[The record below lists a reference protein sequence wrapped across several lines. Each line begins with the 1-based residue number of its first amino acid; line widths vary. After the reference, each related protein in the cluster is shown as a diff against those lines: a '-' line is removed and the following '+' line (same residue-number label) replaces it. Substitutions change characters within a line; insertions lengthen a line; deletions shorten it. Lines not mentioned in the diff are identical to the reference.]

1 MVAGLPDLILNGS
14 RMEVDC
20 LHVKHELISQ
30 VNRFDRRYL
39 EWLYRPFDN
48 KNLLNLLLLADS
60 GFDQLG
66 NYSKTYLLQQIIRPT
81 DLADY
86 LKRFLSQFYTEE
98 LEQSP
103 LQAENKLQELF
114 YQEATSSKQAFIR
127 QWFQFEMDV
136 KNLVTAVNCYQYE
149 YDIQTHLIADTTGN
163 GIYQELIKGIPKPD
177 ALVWED
183 RPQLLQVLQVF
194 DSVGDATE
202 KEKEIDQI
210 KFQFLDELIVFN
222 YFTIE
227 QLLSFV
233 LKLQIIE
240 RWQKLDA
247 QIGLEFLEN
256 LIRDLQEKQVF
267 AEEFS
272 LNQKI

>member
-1 MVAGLPDLILNGS
+1 
-14 RMEVDC
+14 MEVDC